1 MKTIFVWGFAL
12 LSFISNEESMKTPEQ
27 TVIGLF
33 IATDQQNWQEVTK
46 AFANEVL
53 LDYSSMN
60 GSPTTTLT
68 PKQIITAW
76 KGILPGFEH
85 THHQLGNF
93 TSKVDGTNAQVSCY
107 GTASHYMSDE
117 GGSVWLVV
125 GTYDFE
131 LEKIEGSWKVGAMK
145 FNFKYQD
152 GNTSL
157 PKKAINS
164 LK

>member
-1 MKTIFVWGFAL
+1 MTDPK
-12 LSFISNEESMKTPEQ
+12 K

-33 IATDQQNWQEVTK
+33 IATDQKDWEQVEKSFHQ
-46 AFANEVL
+46 EVL

-60 GSPTTTLT
+60 GNPASKLSPE
-68 PKQIITAW
+68 QIISAW

-93 TSKVDGTNAQVSCY
+93 ISSVDGNKAEVFCY
-107 GTASHYMSDE
+107 GTASHYLSDKE
-117 GGSVWLVV
+117 GSLWLVV

-131 LEKIEGSWKVGAMK
+131 LEQLANGSWKITSMK

-157 PKKAINS
+157 PQKAIS
-164 LK
+164 SIK